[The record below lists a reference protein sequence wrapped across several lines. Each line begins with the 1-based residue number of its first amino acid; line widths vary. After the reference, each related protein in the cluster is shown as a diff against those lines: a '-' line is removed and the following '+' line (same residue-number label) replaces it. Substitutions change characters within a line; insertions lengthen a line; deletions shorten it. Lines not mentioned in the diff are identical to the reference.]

1 MPSTILIVDD
11 EKHTREG
18 LRQVLGDEYEVY
30 LAESAVEAFN
40 LFDSENFDVVLT
52 DLKMVGKSGLSV
64 IDRAIELSYRPI
76 VIMMTA
82 YGTVESAVEA
92 MRRGACDFLTK
103 PVNLEQLEIV
113 IKRALKSRNLEVE
126 NRNLHERLD
135 SKFNYEGIIGNS
147 LALSEVME
155 KMKLVA
161 RSKATVLLYGETGTG
176 KELFAQA
183 IHQNSDQARNSFIA
197 VHCAALPSNLLESEL
212 FGHEK
217 GAFTGA
223 GERRIGRFEA
233 ADGGTL
239 FIDEIGEVDAST
251 QVKLLRFLELKT
263 FERLGSIKPIKVDV
277 RLVVATNQKLEELV
291 RSGRFREDLYYRLN
305 VIPFELP
312 PLRNRKE
319 DIPILLMHYL
329 EYFSKE
335 NQTKR
340 VEIEPSAMKV
350 LQEFDWPGNVR
361 ELRNMAENIV
371 VLKGG
376 GRISE
381 YDLPPHLLM
390 KAMTGRAEDASHE
403 SLSVEENEKRLVRNA
418 LAKARG
424 NRTRAAEL
432 MGISRRTLHRK
443 LKQWPD
449 LNPEL

>member
-1 MPSTILIVDD
+1 MPATILIVDD

-18 LRQVLGDEYEVY
+18 LKQVLGDNYEVY

-52 DLKMVGKSGLSV
+52 DLKMAGQSGLNV

-126 NRNLHERLD
+126 NQNLHERLD

-161 RSKATVLLYGETGTG
+161 RSKATVLLHGETGTG

-197 VHCAALPSNLLESEL
+197 VHCASLPSNLLESEL

-223 GERRIGRFEA
+223 DERRIGRFEA

-251 QVKLLRFLELKT
+251 QVKLLRFLELRT

-305 VIPFELP
+305 VIPIELP
-312 PLRNRKE
+312 PLRDRKE

-329 EYFSKE
+329 QHFAKE
-335 NQTKR
+335 NQTER
-340 VEIEPSAMKV
+340 VEIEPSAMKII
-350 LQEFDWPGNVR
+350 QEFPWPGNVR
-361 ELRNMAENIV
+361 ELRNMAEHIV

-390 KAMTGRAEDASHE
+390 ESMTGRIEDTSHE
-403 SLSVEENEKRLVRNA
+403 SLLVEENEKRLVQNS
-418 LAKARG
+418 LVKAKG

-449 LNPEL
+449 LNPEA